1 MWPWHLRIHA
11 TSPCLTSCSHL
22 WQPYCW
28 SWKKSK
34 AMLLVQEQ
42 NKSHVVDAR
51 TKQKPYCWCQK
62 KTEASLNFVQIG
74 FFKVVA
80 WISLSCKLDLSKL
93 IYSLSCFVDLS
104 KISMY
109 FLPFFKQNQAEVWSQ
124 FQSLLMLLLWTIG
137 DKWVKILNAL
147 GLLCLWQCFNLE
159 FKTDYIICNLSTVL
173 KDAASEDLV
182 VISTED
188 TDKDR

>member
-1 MWPWHLRIHA
+1 MWPWHLRIHE
-11 TSPCLTSCSHL
+11 TSLCLTSCSHL

-80 WISLSCKLDLSKL
+80 WISLSCK
-93 IYSLSCFVDLS
+93 FDLS
-104 KISMY
+104 KIYMY

-147 GLLCLWQCFNLE
+147 GVLCLWPCFNLE

-182 VISTED
+182 VISTEA

>member
-1 MWPWHLRIHA
+1 
-11 TSPCLTSCSHL
+11 
-22 WQPYCW
+22 
-28 SWKKSK
+28 
-34 AMLLVQEQ
+34 MLLKLEEI
-42 NKSHVVDAR
+42 KSHVVGAR
-51 TKQKPYCWCQK
+51 TKQKPCCWCQNETK
-62 KTEASLNFVQIG
+62 ASLNFVQIG

-80 WISLSCKLDLSKL
+80 WISLSCNLDLSKL

-147 GLLCLWQCFNLE
+147 GVLCLWPCFNLE

-188 TDKDR
+188 ADKDR